1 MSHSLTPSNQGLS
14 GQFTFWLPDGR
25 MFKRPNIIP
34 DDGEAEYLKMIV
46 QADRAL
52 IDLGADFFVGLTSGV
67 FSGSSILSDATVNE
81 PTVAVGYARKAI
93 TRDATG
99 WPVVDSVN
107 GIGRAQSI
115 TVTFT
120 ASGGNF
126 DKTFTRAFLTEASAG
141 STGKLLGVSAALQ
154 TPVQVNDTESFAMKY
169 ELFLR
174 GTP

>member
-1 MSHSLTPSNQGLS
+1 MSNYMISDKLGLHGRFIFYPSDSSRIIL
-14 GQFTFWLPDGR
+14 
-25 MFKRPNIIP
+25 PNIIP
-34 DDGEAEYLKMIV
+34 DDGESEYLKMIV
-46 QADRAL
+46 QADVAL
-52 IDLGADFFVGLTSGV
+52 IAAGANFFVGLTSGT
-67 FSGSSILSDATVNE
+67 FTGSSILSTATANE
-81 PTVAVGYARKAI
+81 PLVANGYARQAI
-93 TRDATG
+93 SRDATG
-99 WPVVDSVN
+99 WPTIDSIG

-141 STGKLLGVSAALQ
+141 SVGKLLGVSAALATAIQ
-154 TPVQVNDTESFAMKY
+154 LNNGQSFAMKY